1 MCVYV
6 LSEKKGRMTSLDPR
20 PFHINN
26 IPHKLSI
33 KKPKVHTKIEREIS
47 HMQERKKSN
56 TILIENM
63 LIFGAK
69 KINSLTFIWKFM
81 IFFKKKYNSS
91 LTTNYNR
98 LTFFLI
104 TIIERKFYARVEIQ
118 KVNDN

>member
-1 MCVYV
+1 
-6 LSEKKGRMTSLDPR
+6 
-20 PFHINN
+20 
-26 IPHKLSI
+26 
-33 KKPKVHTKIEREIS
+33 
-47 HMQERKKSN
+47 MQERKKSN

-81 IFFKKKYNSS
+81 IFLKKKYNSS